1 MLITG
6 QLPYFIRPGISF
18 NKRPRSNFALQT
30 KHIFATL
37 QLAPTSYFLFWENEL
52 PIILNYSEVQFE
64 RRTFLGTSLR
74 YAMKTR
80 LDSKLSRHHW
90 L

>member
-18 NKRPRSNFALQT
+18 NKRPRSNFDLQT

-37 QLAPTSYFLFWENEL
+37 QLAPTSYFLFWEK
-52 PIILNYSEVQFE
+52 ICVVQFE
-64 RRTFLGTSLR
+64 RRAFLGTSLQT
-74 YAMKTR
+74 AMKTR
-80 LDSKLSRHHW
+80 LDSKLSHHHW

>member
-64 RRTFLGTSLR
+64 RRAFRGTSLQ

>member
-37 QLAPTSYFLFWENEL
+37 QLAPTSYFLFWENIL
-52 PIILNYSEVQFE
+52 PNLCSTV
-64 RRTFLGTSLR
+64 
-74 YAMKTR
+74 
-80 LDSKLSRHHW
+80 
-90 L
+90 

>member
-18 NKRPRSNFALQT
+18 NKRPRSNFDLQT

-37 QLAPTSYFLFWENEL
+37 QLAPTSYFF
-52 PIILNYSEVQFE
+52 ILGKYITQSV
-64 RRTFLGTSLR
+64 
-74 YAMKTR
+74 
-80 LDSKLSRHHW
+80 
-90 L
+90 

>member
-18 NKRPRSNFALQT
+18 NKRPRSNFALRT

-37 QLAPTSYFLFWENEL
+37 QLAPTSYFF
-52 PIILNYSEVQFE
+52 ILGKYI
-64 RRTFLGTSLR
+64 T
-74 YAMKTR
+74 
-80 LDSKLSRHHW
+80 HHTQ
-90 L
+90 LL

>member
-30 KHIFATL
+30 KHIFVTL

-52 PIILNYSEVQFE
+52 PIILN
-64 RRTFLGTSLR
+64 
-74 YAMKTR
+74 
-80 LDSKLSRHHW
+80 KL
-90 L
+90 LLCTV

>member
-18 NKRPRSNFALQT
+18 NKRPRSYFALQT

-52 PIILNYSEVQFE
+52 PIILNYSEVQMVKQRINSE
-64 RRTFLGTSLR
+64 V
-74 YAMKTR
+74 
-80 LDSKLSRHHW
+80 
-90 L
+90 